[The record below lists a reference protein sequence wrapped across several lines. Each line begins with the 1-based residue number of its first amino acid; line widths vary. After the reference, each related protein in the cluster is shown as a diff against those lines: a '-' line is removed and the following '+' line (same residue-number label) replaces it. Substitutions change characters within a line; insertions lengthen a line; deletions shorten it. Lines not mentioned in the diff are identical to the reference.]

1 MAKEK
6 VDPVLIQVGNEQR
19 QEHDTRK
26 RIFAKLEQQ
35 LERPVVSL
43 FTSFRY
49 PVALVDQDADMLEGV
64 LQEMDLSRGF
74 ALFISSPG
82 GDGLAAERI
91 INVCRSYSETAEYWA
106 IVPGKAKSAATMVC
120 LGASKVIMGVS
131 SELGLVDPQVRI
143 YKDGVERWSSAYN
156 VVESYKDL
164 FDKAV
169 KETGNLQPYL
179 QQLANYDQREIRE
192 FEAAIALSGDI
203 AIRALSTGMMKGKSK
218 NDIKKKIKIFLT
230 PEQTKT
236 HGRPIYSDEASKSD
250 LKIEEIGVNDG
261 LWELLY
267 ELYIRTNTYVSTTVA
282 KCTENKEHSF
292 AISPPRR

>member
-1 MAKEK
+1 
-6 VDPVLIQVGNEQR
+6 
-19 QEHDTRK
+19 
-26 RIFAKLEQQ
+26 
-35 LERPVVSL
+35 
-43 FTSFRY
+43 
-49 PVALVDQDADMLEGV
+49 MLEGV

-82 GDGLAAERI
+82 GDPLAAERI
-91 INVCRSYSETAEYWA
+91 INICRNYSDTEEYWA

-120 LGASKVIMGVS
+120 LGASKIIMGAT
-131 SELGLVDPQVRI
+131 SELGPIDPQVPI
-143 YKDGVERWSSAYN
+143 YKEGVIDRWTSAYN
-156 VVESYKDL
+156 LVTSYEDL
-164 FDKAV
+164 FARAV
-169 KETGNLQPYL
+169 EEKGNLQPYL
-179 QQLANYDQREIRE
+179 QQLANYDEREIADRR
-192 FEAAIALSGDI
+192 ADLSLSKDI
-203 AIRALSTGMMKGKSK
+203 AVRALSRGMMQGKPEE
-218 NDIKKKIKIFLT
+218 NIMEKIENFVT

-236 HGRPIYSDEASKSD
+236 HGRAIYSDEASDSD